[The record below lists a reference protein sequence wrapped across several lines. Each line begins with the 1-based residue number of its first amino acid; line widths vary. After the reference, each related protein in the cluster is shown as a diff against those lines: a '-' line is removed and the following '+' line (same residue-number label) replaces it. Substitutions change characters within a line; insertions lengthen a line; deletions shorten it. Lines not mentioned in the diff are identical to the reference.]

1 MKTYDPY
8 SPDFDPD
15 NEQFVRYIMS
25 SFACSTEI
33 AKKIIKSA
41 EMNGRM
47 ESIKNVCQNSG
58 AQKRRT

>member
-15 NEQFVRYIMS
+15 NEEFMHEIMS
-25 SFACSTEI
+25 SFSCCPEV

-41 EMNGRM
+41 ELNGNL
-47 ESIKNVCQNSG
+47 ESIKSVCRNNS
-58 AQKRRT
+58 AQKRRI

>member
-15 NEQFVRYIMS
+15 NEQFVRDIMS
-25 SFACSTEI
+25 SFSCSPEI
-33 AKKIIKSA
+33 ARKIIKSA

-47 ESIKNVCQNSG
+47 DSIKNVCQNSG